1 MYDDPLPWVVLGL
14 ILVNL
19 IALNNWHKVMHT
31 HIKKMNASVA
41 FLATFIV
48 ENVKSIEMVDDFK
61 KTNYNEI
68 EDWDSG
74 KNEIN

>member
-1 MYDDPLPWVVLGL
+1 MYDDPLPWVILGL

-19 IALNNWHKVMHT
+19 IALNNWHKVMNT
-31 HIKKMNASVA
+31 HIKKMNASVG
-41 FLATFIV
+41 FLATFLV

-68 EDWDSG
+68 EDWDLG
-74 KNEIN
+74 KNEVK